1 MNGRR
6 VPHSLRHSVAT
17 VLVAA
22 GGLPFAAGGATAL
35 AAQLPDFSGYY
46 QNVGVGTAASP
57 GVGAAA
63 LDAQRARL
71 MWTPSA
77 GDWSL
82 DAAYEHTLWWR
93 SSANAGVGGGL
104 LSSTGSGEDW
114 LHLGWTVHDGDR
126 VHWRQRFDRLS
137 LSYTHGAVTATV
149 GRQAVS
155 WATTLFL
162 TPADPFVPFDPSDPF
177 REYRSGIDAARVQ
190 WFAGAFTTLDFVV
203 RPADTPDGRTLSA
216 LARARTTVSGWELS
230 AWGGA
235 IHDAPGGAFGLTR
248 TVAGS
253 AVRAEAEVRRDTA
266 GGTAARFAAGVDR
279 RFSILDRDLYA
290 VVEYQ
295 HDPFGAARA
304 TDLGAVAVSQAAGR
318 RELQV
323 LGRDESAVQLTY
335 QAHPLVSAELLA
347 LWNLRDGSAL
357 MAPAAA
363 ISLSNESS
371 IRLGVY
377 LPAGPRYAL
386 FGAPG
391 SEYGPLP
398 VTGYAALSI
407 FF

>member
-1 MNGRR
+1 MRR
-6 VPHSLRHSVAT
+6 EWWARAVGA
-17 VLVAA
+17 LVAG
-22 GGLPFAAGGATAL
+22 GGLQLAAAPLTPAR
-35 AAQLPDFSGYY
+35 AQLPAVSGYY
-46 QNVGVGTAASP
+46 QNVGIGVAASP

-77 GDWSL
+77 GGWSL

-93 SSANAGVGGGL
+93 SSASAGVGGGL
-104 LSSTGSGEDW
+104 LSSTRSGGDW

-126 VHWRQRFDRLS
+126 VDWQQRFDRLS
-137 LSYTHGAVTATV
+137 LSYTRGHVTATV

-190 WFAGAFTTLDFVV
+190 WFAGPFTTVDFVV
-203 RPADTPDGRTLSA
+203 RPAETPDGRTITA
-216 LARARTTVSGWELS
+216 LARAKTDVAGWELS

-235 IHDAPGGAFGLTR
+235 IHDAPGGAFGVTR

-253 AVRAEAEVRRDTA
+253 AVRAEVEFRRDST
-266 GGTAARFAAGVDR
+266 GGAVARVATGVDR
-279 RFSILDRDLYA
+279 RFSLLDRDLYA

-304 TDLGAVAVSQAAGR
+304 TDLGAVAMSRAAGR

-323 LGRDESAVQLTY
+323 LGRDESAVQFTY
-335 QAHPLVSAELLA
+335 QVHPLVSAELLA

-357 MAPAAA
+357 FAPAAA
-363 ISLSNESS
+363 ISLSDESS

-377 LPAGPRYAL
+377 LPTGPARGA
-386 FGAPG
+386 FGAPR
-391 SEYGPLP
+391 SEYGPVP
-398 VTGYAALSI
+398 VTGYGAFSV